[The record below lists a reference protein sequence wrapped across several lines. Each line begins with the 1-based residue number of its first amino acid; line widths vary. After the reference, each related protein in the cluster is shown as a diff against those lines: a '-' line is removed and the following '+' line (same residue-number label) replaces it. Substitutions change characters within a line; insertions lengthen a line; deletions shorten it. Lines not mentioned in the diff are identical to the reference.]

1 MKSLCIANCPK
12 LTDRSIA
19 ALFEKIVSWG
29 KTRNNKTSTLTELVL
44 NENENFTIQI
54 ITYISTALPLLI
66 KLDMRDCPNINL
78 SKSMQL
84 MENMKC
90 LEHLYLGPSN
100 IKINSEMFVEG
111 MLFHAS
117 NLKTLH
123 LIGLSELNDEDIAE
137 IIEASLLLKEI
148 SVSEMDVGSGTVEAL
163 CGHVPNFESFSLAG
177 SKNFSDGDLRV
188 LTSICKKLKGAHHHR
203 HRHYHRH
210 HHHHYRRHHHHRHHR
225 LLHHHHHHYQ
235 YYQ

>member
-1 MKSLCIANCPK
+1 LSTINISHNVHVSDASAEAILSTTHNLKSLCIANCPK

-19 ALFEKIVSWG
+19 ALFEKVVSWG

-54 ITYISTALPLLI
+54 ITYISTALPLVI

-78 SKSMQL
+78 SKAMQL

-100 IKINSEMFVEG
+100 IKIDSEMFVEA
-111 MLFHAS
+111 MLFHAA

-123 LIGLSELNDEDIAE
+123 LIGLSDLSDEDISE
-137 IIEASLLLKEI
+137 IVEASLLLKEI

-163 CGHVPNFESFSLAG
+163 CGHVPNFESFSIAG

-188 LTSICKKLKGAHHHR
+188 LTSICKKLKGI
-203 HRHYHRH
+203 YI
-210 HHHHYRRHHHHRHHR
+210 
-225 LLHHHHHHYQ
+225 LKQ
-235 YYQ
+235 YYSQY

>member
-1 MKSLCIANCPK
+1 VSDASAEAILSTSHNLKTLCITNCPK

-19 ALFEKIVSWG
+19 ALFEKVVSWG
-29 KTRNNKTSTLTELVL
+29 KTRNNKTLTLTELVL
-44 NENENFTIQI
+44 NENENYTTQI
-54 ITYISTALPLLI
+54 ITYIATALPNIL

-78 SKSMQL
+78 SKGMQL

-100 IKINSEMFVEG
+100 IKIDSEMFVEA
-111 MLFHAS
+111 MLFHAA

-123 LIGLSELNDEDIAE
+123 LIGLSDLSDEDISE
-137 IIEASLLLKEI
+137 IVEASLLLKEI

-163 CGHVPNFESFSLAG
+163 CGHVPNFESFSIAG

-188 LTSICKKLKGAHHHR
+188 LTSICKKLKGI
-203 HRHYHRH
+203 YI
-210 HHHHYRRHHHHRHHR
+210 
-225 LLHHHHHHYQ
+225 LKQ
-235 YYQ
+235 YYSQY